1 MMIAADS
8 QTDRAVFAVCDFRI
22 GNRII
27 IQIDYIIQCAY
38 NNMNDM
44 GKLFLVVYIN
54 IPQRQTGQIADDK
67 ISRLTF
73 INYHALSVDFH
84 NAAFFQL

>member
-1 MMIAADS
+1 
-8 QTDRAVFAVCDFRI
+8 
-22 GNRII
+22 
-27 IQIDYIIQCAY
+27 
-38 NNMNDM
+38 MNDM

-54 IPQRQTGQIADDK
+54 IPQRQTCQIADDK

-73 INYHALSVDFH
+73 INYHALSVNFH